1 MAKDIFHDS
10 VRIALE
16 KEGWRITHDPFTIK
30 LKKRNMY
37 IDLGAER
44 LLTAEKGD
52 LKIAVE
58 VKSFLN
64 LSPLTDFYHALG
76 QYQLYFLA
84 LKKQEADRVLYLAMP
99 KESYAILNS
108 DELLA
113 EFLKELNLKYIVF
126 NPETKGIDQWI
137 N

>member
-1 MAKDIFHDS
+1 MAKDIFHDL
-10 VRIALE
+10 VREALE
-16 KEGWRITHDPFTIK
+16 KEGWEITHDPFTIK

-37 IDLGAER
+37 IDLGAEK
-44 LLTAEKGD
+44 LLTAEKD
-52 LKIAVE
+52 NRRIAVE

-84 LKKQEADRVLYLAMP
+84 LKKEEADRALYLAIP
-99 KESYAILNS
+99 KESYEVLNS

-113 EFLKELNLKYIVF
+113 EFLTELNLKYIVF
-126 NPETKGIDQWI
+126 DPTTKGIEQWI